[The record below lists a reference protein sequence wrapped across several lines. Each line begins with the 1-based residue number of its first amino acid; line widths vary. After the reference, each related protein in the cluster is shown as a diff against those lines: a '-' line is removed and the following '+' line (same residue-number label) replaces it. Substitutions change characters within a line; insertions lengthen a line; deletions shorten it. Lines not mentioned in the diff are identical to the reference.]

1 MLVEVGAVI
10 TWCIYPCN
18 VYYNSALYVGYPD
31 VLAPIPLSSAE
42 APAGY
47 TYKNSNIKKIV
58 PNSSPLPPSVD
69 EYLRQTARRN
79 LFLKGPTKMRG

>member
-18 VYYNSALYVGYPD
+18 VYYNSALYVGYHD

-58 PNSSPLPPSVD
+58 PNKNKTQP
-69 EYLRQTARRN
+69 QTNKTSEQRLAYH
-79 LFLKGPTKMRG
+79 